1 MNNTNLTIYL
11 NCSVQYSKSKYVFAL
26 TGKTWALIKQYYP
39 ELIPKVV
46 TRGAIFARMSPD
58 QKQQLVQELQSLGYY
73 VGKYKREK
81 EHTNVRHTFS
91 EMTHKCGNLR

>member
-1 MNNTNLTIYL
+1 MDNTNLTIYL
-11 NCSVQYSKSKYVFAL
+11 NCSVQYSKSKYVFSL

-73 VGKYKREK
+73 VGKCERER
-81 EHTNVRHTFS
+81 EHTNVRRTFN